1 MGLPH
6 LPLRQAHF
14 LLYWKGFSPL
24 GRWMFLVVKRI
35 SRCCAPAFFSLR
47 KGWAGQQSPA
57 FFSLRKGWAG
67 QLSPAFACVLV
78 EFCGSQTGMSECL
91 QKDGAIPVARC
102 SPVGSVLR
110 LLVQRA
116 AIVHAVYCNLR
127 TKPWYVHPKPLDGHP
142 KAAYVHPKAANGD
155 FTSIL
160 IRVFV
165 VLGRIMRCG
174 EMIVLCFPSLF
185 RVALQRTCAASP
197 FHSHKAPMRP
207 AAGCRRALGIVGM
220 E

>member
-6 LPLRQAHF
+6 LPLRQVHF
-14 LLYWKGFSPL
+14 LLYWKGSSPL
-24 GRWMFLVVKRI
+24 GRRVFLAAKRI
-35 SRCCAPAFFSLR
+35 SWCSAPAFFSLR
-47 KGWAGQQSPA
+47 KG
-57 FFSLRKGWAG
+57 RAG
-67 QLSPAFACVLV
+67 QLTPAFACVLA
-78 EFCGSQTGMSECL
+78 EFCGSLTGMSECL
-91 QKDGAIPVARC
+91 QKDEAIPVARC
-102 SPVGSVLR
+102 SPVCSVLR

-116 AIVHAVYCNLR
+116 AIVHAAYSNLR

-165 VLGRIMRCG
+165 VLGGIMSSG

-185 RVALQRTCAASP
+185 RVALLRTCAASP
-197 FHSHKAPMRP
+197 FHLHKAPMRP

>member
-14 LLYWKGFSPL
+14 LLCWKGFSPL
-24 GRWMFLVVKRI
+24 GRRVFLAAKRI
-35 SRCCAPAFFSLR
+35 SWCSAPAFFSLR
-47 KGWAGQQSPA
+47 KGWAGQ
-57 FFSLRKGWAG
+57 LT
-67 QLSPAFACVLV
+67 PAFACVLA
-78 EFCGSQTGMSECL
+78 EFCGSLMGMSECL
-91 QKDGAIPVARC
+91 QKDEAIPVARC
-102 SPVGSVLR
+102 SPVCSVVR

-116 AIVHAVYCNLR
+116 AFVHAAYCNLR

-142 KAAYVHPKAANGD
+142 KAAYVHPKTANRD
-155 FTSIL
+155 FTSVL

-165 VLGRIMRCG
+165 VLGGIMSSG
-174 EMIVLCFPSLF
+174 GMIVLCFPSLF
-185 RVALQRTCAASP
+185 RVALLRTCAASP
-197 FHSHKAPMRP
+197 FHPHKAPMRL

>member
-14 LLYWKGFSPL
+14 LLCWKGSFLL
-24 GRWMFLVVKRI
+24 GRRVFLAAKSI
-35 SRCCAPAFFSLR
+35 SWCCAPAFFSLR
-47 KGWAGQQSPA
+47 KGWAGQ
-57 FFSLRKGWAG
+57 LT
-67 QLSPAFACVLV
+67 PAFACVLA
-78 EFCGSQTGMSECL
+78 EFCGSLTGMSECL
-91 QKDGAIPVARC
+91 QKDEAIPVARC
-102 SPVGSVLR
+102 SPVCSVLR

-116 AIVHAVYCNLR
+116 AIVHAAYCNLR

-165 VLGRIMRCG
+165 VLGGIMSSG
-174 EMIVLCFPSLF
+174 EMIVLCFPTLF
-185 RVALQRTCAASP
+185 CVALLRTCAASP
-197 FHSHKAPMRP
+197 FHLHKTPMRLT
-207 AAGCRRALGIVGM
+207 AGCRRALGIVGM

>member
-6 LPLRQAHF
+6 RPLRQAHF
-14 LLYWKGFSPL
+14 LLYWKGSSPL
-24 GRWMFLVVKRI
+24 GRRMFLVAKRI
-35 SRCCAPAFFSLR
+35 SWYCAPAFFSLR
-47 KGWAGQQSPA
+47 KGRAGQLTPA

-67 QLSPAFACVLV
+67 QLTPVFACVLA
-78 EFCGSQTGMSECL
+78 EFCGSLTEMSECL
-91 QKDGAIPVARC
+91 QKDEAIPIARC
-102 SPVGSVLR
+102 SPVSSVLR

-116 AIVHAVYCNLR
+116 AIVHAAYCNLR
-127 TKPWYVHPKPLDGHP
+127 TKAW
-142 KAAYVHPKAANGD
+142 YVHPKAANGD

-165 VLGRIMRCG
+165 VLGGIMSSG

-197 FHSHKAPMRP
+197 FHLHKAPMRL

>member
-14 LLYWKGFSPL
+14 LLYRKGSSPL
-24 GRWMFLVVKRI
+24 GRRMFLAAKRI

-57 FFSLRKGWAG
+57 F
-67 QLSPAFACVLV
+67 ACVLV
-78 EFCGSQTGMSECL
+78 EFCGSQTEMSECL
-91 QKDGAIPVARC
+91 QKDEAIPVAWC

-116 AIVHAVYCNLR
+116 AIVHAAYRNLR

-165 VLGRIMRCG
+165 VLGGIMSSG
-174 EMIVLCFPSLF
+174 DMIVLCFPSLF

-197 FHSHKAPMRP
+197 FHPHKAPMRP
-207 AAGCRRALGIVGM
+207 AAGCYRALGVVRM

>member
-14 LLYWKGFSPL
+14 LLCWKGFSPL
-24 GRWMFLVVKRI
+24 GRRVFLAAKRI
-35 SRCCAPAFFSLR
+35 SWCSAPAFFSLR
-47 KGWAGQQSPA
+47 KGWAGQ
-57 FFSLRKGWAG
+57 LT
-67 QLSPAFACVLV
+67 PAFACVLA
-78 EFCGSQTGMSECL
+78 EFCGSLMGMSECL
-91 QKDGAIPVARC
+91 QKDEAIPVARC
-102 SPVGSVLR
+102 SPVCSVLR

-116 AIVHAVYCNLR
+116 AIVRAAYCNLR

-165 VLGRIMRCG
+165 VLGGIMSSG

-185 RVALQRTCAASP
+185 CVAFLRTCAASP
-197 FHSHKAPMRP
+197 FHPHKAPMRL
-207 AAGCRRALGIVGM
+207 AAGCRRALGIVRM

>member
-14 LLYWKGFSPL
+14 LLYWKGSSPL
-24 GRWMFLVVKRI
+24 GRRVFLAAKRI
-35 SRCCAPAFFSLR
+35 SWCSAPV
-47 KGWAGQQSPA
+47 

-67 QLSPAFACVLV
+67 QLTSAFICVLA
-78 EFCGSQTGMSECL
+78 EFCGSLMGMSECL
-91 QKDGAIPVARC
+91 QKDEAIPVARC
-102 SPVGSVLR
+102 SPVCSVLR

-116 AIVHAVYCNLR
+116 AIVHAAYCNLR
-127 TKPWYVHPKPLDGHP
+127 AKPWYVHPKPLDGHP

-155 FTSIL
+155 FISIL

-165 VLGRIMRCG
+165 VLGGIMSSG

-185 RVALQRTCAASP
+185 RVALLRTCAASP
-197 FHSHKAPMRP
+197 VHPHEAPMRT

>member
-14 LLYWKGFSPL
+14 LLCWKGFSPL
-24 GRWMFLVVKRI
+24 GRRVFLAAKRI
-35 SRCCAPAFFSLR
+35 SWCCAPAFFSLR
-47 KGWAGQQSPA
+47 KGWAGQ
-57 FFSLRKGWAG
+57 LT
-67 QLSPAFACVLV
+67 PAFACVLA

-91 QKDGAIPVARC
+91 QKDEAIPVARC
-102 SPVGSVLR
+102 SPVCSVLR

-116 AIVHAVYCNLR
+116 AIVHAAYCNLR

-165 VLGRIMRCG
+165 VLGEIMSSG

-185 RVALQRTCAASP
+185 RVALLRTCAASP
-197 FHSHKAPMRP
+197 FHLHKAPMGL

>member
-6 LPLRQAHF
+6 LPLRQVHF

-24 GRWMFLVVKRI
+24 GRRVFLAAKRI
-35 SRCCAPAFFSLR
+35 SWCCAAV
-47 KGWAGQQSPA
+47 

-67 QLSPAFACVLV
+67 QLTSAFAFVLA
-78 EFCGSQTGMSECL
+78 EFCGSLTGMSECH
-91 QKDGAIPVARC
+91 QKDEAIPVARC
-102 SPVGSVLR
+102 SPVCCVLR

-116 AIVHAVYCNLR
+116 AIVHAAYCNLR

-165 VLGRIMRCG
+165 VLGGIMSSG

-185 RVALQRTCAASP
+185 RVVLQRTCAASP
-197 FHSHKAPMRP
+197 FHPHKAPMRP
-207 AAGCRRALGIVGM
+207 TAGCRRALGIVGM

>member
-14 LLYWKGFSPL
+14 LLCWKGSSPL
-24 GRWMFLVVKRI
+24 GRRMFLAAKRI
-35 SRCCAPAFFSLR
+35 SWCCAPAFFSLR
-47 KGWAGQQSPA
+47 KG
-57 FFSLRKGWAG
+57 RAG
-67 QLSPAFACVLV
+67 QLTPAFACVLA
-78 EFCGSQTGMSECL
+78 EFCGSLTGMSECL
-91 QKDGAIPVARC
+91 QKDEAIPVARC
-102 SPVGSVLR
+102 SPVCSVLR

-116 AIVHAVYCNLR
+116 AIVHAAYCNLR

-165 VLGRIMRCG
+165 VLGGIMSSG
-174 EMIVLCFPSLF
+174 EMLVLCFPFLF
-185 RVALQRTCAASP
+185 CVALQRTCAASP
-197 FHSHKAPMRP
+197 FHLHKAPMRL

>member
-1 MGLPH
+1 M
-6 LPLRQAHF
+6 LR
-14 LLYWKGFSPL
+14 KGFPGAVLLLSF
-24 GRWMFLVVKRI
+24 RF
-35 SRCCAPAFFSLR
+35 A
-47 KGWAGQQSPA
+47 KGWAGR
-57 FFSLRKGWAG
+57 LT
-67 QLSPAFACVLV
+67 PAFACVLA
-78 EFCGSQTGMSECL
+78 EFCGSLTGMSECL
-91 QKDGAIPVARC
+91 QKDEAIPVARC
-102 SPVGSVLR
+102 SPVCSVLR

-116 AIVHAVYCNLR
+116 AIVHAAYCNLR
-127 TKPWYVHPKPLDGHP
+127 TKPWYVHPKPLDDHP

-165 VLGRIMRCG
+165 VLGGIMSSG

-197 FHSHKAPMRP
+197 FHPHKAPMRL
-207 AAGCRRALGIVGM
+207 AAGCRRAWGIVGM